1 MAQLF
6 EQKLLQGHT
15 ILPTKTGL
23 QQLGCSSFRKEVS
36 YILISMM
43 ILKKQ
48 LDKSLAALSDFI
60 NFNKIIAYTS
70 QLWNLLCN

>member
-1 MAQLF
+1 
-6 EQKLLQGHT
+6 
-15 ILPTKTGL
+15 
-23 QQLGCSSFRKEVS
+23 
-36 YILISMM
+36 M